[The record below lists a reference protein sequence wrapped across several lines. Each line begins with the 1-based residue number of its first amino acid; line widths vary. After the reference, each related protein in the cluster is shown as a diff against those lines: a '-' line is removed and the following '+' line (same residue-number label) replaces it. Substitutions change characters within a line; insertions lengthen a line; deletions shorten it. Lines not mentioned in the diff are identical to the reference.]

1 MKVISTGATGMVGE
15 GVLFECLENH
25 AVTEVLIIGRRNYDL
40 EHPKLKQLVL
50 KDFSEIKNHSDL
62 LKNYDGCFF
71 CAGVSSVGENEESFT
86 RKTYDFAVPFA
97 KALSEINSEMTFI
110 YVSGNRTDSSEKGKV
125 MWARVKGRT
134 ENALMKLP
142 FKGQYNFRPAI
153 MTGTKGQKNV
163 KTIYKI
169 LGPLMSP
176 FLSAKT
182 LKLSEVGKAMINAV
196 SEGYSKQI
204 LEADDIFDL
213 SKNMQSGTH
222 QKNSIA

>member
-1 MKVISTGATGMVGE
+1 
-15 GVLFECLENH
+15 
-25 AVTEVLIIGRRNYDL
+25 
-40 EHPKLKQLVL
+40 
-50 KDFSEIKNHSDL
+50 
-62 LKNYDGCFF
+62 
-71 CAGVSSVGENEESFT
+71 
-86 RKTYDFAVPFA
+86 
-97 KALSEINSEMTFI
+97 MTFI

-182 LKLSEVGKAMINAV
+182 LKLSEVGKAMTDIKVWILLQIN
-196 SEGYSKQI
+196 
-204 LEADDIFDL
+204 
-213 SKNMQSGTH
+213 
-222 QKNSIA
+222 

>member
-1 MKVISTGATGMVGE
+1 MKVILTGATGMVGE
-15 GVLFECLENH
+15 GVLFECLENR
-25 AVTEVLIIGRRNYDL
+25 AVTGVLIIGRRNYDL

-50 KDFSEIKNHSDL
+50 KNFSEIKNHSDL

-97 KALSEINSEMTFI
+97 KALSEINPEMTFI